1 MTDHASISIPH
12 TRGLDRREHDRLNH
26 EAAKILESINITEA
40 TPYKPHQSDPERKA
54 LLKSLSHLVRNA
66 ATELSISATLLAS
79 RRDLELLLDT
89 PEASRIT
96 QGWRLDIIGKRLLRE
111 VNTTLLD

>member
-1 MTDHASISIPH
+1 MTDHESISIPH
-12 TRGLDRREHDRLNH
+12 IRGLDRREHDRLNH

-40 TPYKPHQSDPERKA
+40 PPYKRHHSDPERKA
-54 LLKSLSHLVRNA
+54 LLKSLSHLVRNVA
-66 ATELSISATLLAS
+66 AELSISPTVLAS

-96 QGWRLDIIGKRLLRE
+96 QGWRLGIIGKRLLRE
-111 VNTTLLD
+111 VNTALSD